1 MIKTDPLPPDGRYAL
16 KLSAR
21 HQRKTEAIADMS
33 SVISANAGV
42 LADGELV
49 LSALAGRESSF
60 EELVRRYQRPI
71 AAYVYRMV
79 GDYDSALDLTQ
90 EVFIKV
96 YNSLFRYRS
105 EFKFSTWIYRIAH
118 NAAIDHLRR
127 HAVREQSLVIGIDGE
142 RREISIESR
151 RLTPEQESENKE
163 QRSEIESV
171 VQMLPAAYRELIV
184 LRHSQDLSYDEI
196 AEVTGLPLGTVKNR
210 LFRAREAM
218 RDHLL
223 QRGITRS

>member
-1 MIKTDPLPPDGRYAL
+1 MNA
-16 KLSAR
+16 
-21 HQRKTEAIADMS
+21 AISLAQ
-33 SVISANAGV
+33 ITG

-49 LSALAGRESSF
+49 ETAIAGREASF

-96 YNSLFRYRS
+96 YNSLSRYRS
-105 EFKFSTWIYRIAH
+105 EFKFSTWIYKIAH
-118 NAAIDHLRR
+118 NAAIDHIRR
-127 HAVREQSLVIGIDGE
+127 FAVREQALASGTDGE
-142 RREISIESR
+142 RREAAIESR
-151 RLTPEQESENKE
+151 RLSPEQESERE
-163 QRSEIESV
+163 ERRSEIESV
-171 VQMLPAAYRELIV
+171 VQLLPAAYRELIV
-184 LRHSQDLSYDEI
+184 LRHSHDLSYDEI

-218 RDHLL
+218 RDLL
-223 QRGITRS
+223 IKRGISSV

>member
-1 MIKTDPLPPDGRYAL
+1 M
-16 KLSAR
+16 SA
-21 HQRKTEAIADMS
+21 
-33 SVISANAGV
+33 VISLAKPGV

-49 LSALAGRESSF
+49 VSALSGREAGF

-79 GDYDSALDLTQ
+79 GNYDAALDLTQ

-96 YNSLFRYRS
+96 YNSLSRYRS
-105 EFKFSTWIYRIAH
+105 EFKFSTWIYKIAH

-127 HAVREQSLVIGIDGE
+127 HAVREQALVTGPESE

-151 RLTPEQESENKE
+151 RLTPEQESERKE
-163 QRSEIESV
+163 RRSEIEAV
-171 VQMLPAAYRELIV
+171 VQLLPTAYRELIA
-184 LRHSQDLSYDEI
+184 LRHSHDLSYDEI
-196 AEVTGLPLGTVKNR
+196 ADVTGLPLGTVKNR

-218 RDHLL
+218 RDQLM
-223 QRGITRS
+223 QRGITAP